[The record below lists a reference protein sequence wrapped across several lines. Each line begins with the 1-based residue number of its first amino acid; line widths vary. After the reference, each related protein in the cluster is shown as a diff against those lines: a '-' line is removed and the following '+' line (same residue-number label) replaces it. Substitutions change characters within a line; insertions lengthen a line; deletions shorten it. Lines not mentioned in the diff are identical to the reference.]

1 MLSVGIVTETKNEGW
16 AVVLRQ
22 NTDITWI
29 AKNGKYLVLS
39 SVMTPSTG
47 FSMAIESSTGW
58 ETIFF
63 LCLIF
68 AIIWALHSM
77 VRAIKT
83 KHKNFKAVSII
94 GVLMIVNI
102 ALMFTSIV
110 WFYASFLTLPIL
122 IGFMLIEIYDL

>member
-1 MLSVGIVTETKNEGW
+1 M
-16 AVVLRQ
+16 VLRQ
-22 NTDITWI
+22 NTDMTWI

-77 VRAIKT
+77 VRAIRT